1 MLTFYQLEWCPDCHR
16 VRQVMT
22 ELGLTYVSAGVSAD
36 KDKRPEVVAISG
48 QSSVPMLQDGDRVI
62 TSSDEIM
69 EYLRA
74 TYPAAEDAAEHA
86 RRGAWRTSRT
96 LSVPPR
102 AALARLIELLEGNDF
117 KIVAQTRGP
126 EIDERLPEEY
136 VLLQIAVPVAAVKA
150 FELDPRAPTAILLPI
165 AVVPAEGGGSIVAGA
180 DPVAQIWLFGAP
192 ALRQIQHSVKKRL
205 GAVLKEL

>member
-1 MLTFYQLEWCPDCHR
+1 MITFYQLEWCPDCHR

-22 ELGLTYVSAGVSAD
+22 ELELTYVSASVSAD
-36 KDKRPEVVAISG
+36 KEKRPEVIAVSG
-48 QSSVPMLQDGDRVI
+48 QSSVPMLQDGDKVF

-74 TYPAAEDAAEHA
+74 TYPVPEDAAEHA
-86 RRGAWRTSRT
+86 RRGAWRTSHT

-102 AALARLIELLEGNDF
+102 AALARLTELLEANDF
-117 KIVAQTRGP
+117 TIVAQTRGP

-136 VLLQIAVPVAAVKA
+136 VLLQVAVPAAAAKA
-150 FELDPRAPTAILLPI
+150 FKLDPRAPTAMLLPI
-165 AVVPAEGGGSIVAGA
+165 AVVPAEGGGSVIAGA
-180 DPVAQIWLFGAP
+180 DPVAQIWLFGTP
-192 ALRQIQHSVKKRL
+192 GLRNVQHGVKKRL